1 MSVSAQPEPPG
12 TSSPQAPRP
21 WYAGV
26 THYQWLVLAVAS
38 AGWIFDVYQG
48 QIFNLTRD
56 HLLSDILHVGKTD
69 PAIKNYGDVFLA
81 IFLVG
86 GAAGGVLFGSLA
98 DRFGR
103 RPMIAATIL
112 VYSIFSGLTYFAHSL
127 WEVGATRF
135 LVAMGVGGE
144 WAVAA
149 SLVAEVFPKEA
160 RAHASGIF
168 HATSVL
174 GTWAATLAGIAIGA
188 QWRYGYLIG
197 IAPALL
203 VFWVATSIKEP
214 EQWSKLAGQAKTAAG
229 SGARMGSLGELLGN
243 AKWRRRAILGML
255 LAAVG
260 LGSFW
265 AVTVA
270 GQDLAKELL
279 LRNGVALPKAVRQA
293 QFAYGIVQT
302 IGGGLGL
309 LSMGPLCVWLGRRR
323 AFVVMHI
330 AAFVIVPITC
340 YLPGTYWQLLV
351 LLPLFGFLTLGI
363 HAGYAIYFPEL
374 FPTHLR
380 ASGSGFCF
388 NGGRIVA
395 ASALV
400 LSGWLKS
407 LPGMDLRLAITLLGL
422 LFPLGLLVI
431 LFLPETKGQPLPE

>member
-1 MSVSAQPEPPG
+1 MSEQRAQ
-12 TSSPQAPRP
+12 QR
-21 WYAGV
+21 WYSGV
-26 THYQWLVLAVAS
+26 TPYQWLVLTIAS
-38 AGWIFDVYQG
+38 AGWVFDVYQG
-48 QIFNLTRD
+48 QIFNITR
-56 HLLSDILHVGKTD
+56 HQLLADVLKEGATD
-69 PAIKNYGDVFLA
+69 AAIKSYGDLFLAVFLA
-81 IFLVG
+81 G
-86 GAAGGVLFGSLA
+86 GAVGGVLFGSLA
-98 DRFGR
+98 DRWGR
-103 RPMIAATIL
+103 RPMIMVTIL
-112 VYSIFSGLTYFAHSL
+112 MYSVFSGATYFATSL
-127 WEVGATRF
+127 WEVGITRF

-174 GTWAATLAGIAIGA
+174 GTWAAALAGLAVGA
-188 QWRYGYLIG
+188 QWRYGYVIG

-203 VFWVATSIKEP
+203 VFWVAASVKEP
-214 EQWSKLAGQAKTAAG
+214 ESWKAAAG
-229 SGARMGSLGELLGN
+229 ASAKGASAPKMGSFKDLFGDPR
-243 AKWRRRAILGML
+243 WRGRALLGML

-270 GQDLAKELL
+270 GQDLTKELL
-279 LRNGVALPKAVRQA
+279 LRNGVAQA
-293 QFAYGIVQT
+293 EALRKSQFAYGIVQT

-309 LSMGPLCVWLGRRR
+309 VSMGPLCVWLGRRR
-323 AFVVMHI
+323 AFAWMHI
-330 AAFVIVPITC
+330 GAFLIVPITC
-340 YLPGTYWQLLV
+340 YLPATYYQLLV
-351 LLPLFGFLTLGI
+351 VLPVFGFLTLGI

-374 FPTHLR
+374 FPTRLR

-407 LPGMDLRLAITLLGL
+407 LPGMDLRLAITILGL
-422 LFPLGLLVI
+422 LFLLGLAI
-431 LFLPETKGQPLPE
+431 IFFLPETKGQPLPE